1 MHAGNGRRERQ
12 LSFPATGIISMS
24 DARDLLSVGVDV
36 GTTTTQIVFS
46 RLNLQDVSRP
56 GQIPRI
62 NITGREIIYQSPIVF
77 TPLID
82 FETIDA
88 DRLNEIMRREYS
100 AAGVN
105 PSQVETGAVIITGET
120 AKKKNADEI
129 LRVLSGLAGEFVVSV
144 AGPNV
149 ESLIAGKGA
158 GAAEYSQKNYAT
170 VTNVDI
176 GGGSANSATFH
187 SGNLIGA
194 AAMNYGG
201 RILEIEN
208 ATGRVRHIAEP
219 ATHILADIG
228 LNLNIGDTPSLDD
241 LRRFTDRMA
250 DMTVELIE
258 GTNSPLAQKI
268 YLTPP
273 VGVSGKGSVLMFS
286 GGIGHYYYNPIT
298 INSVSDATRHDDVG
312 PLLAES
318 LRRHAVLN
326 TYTIVPPAETVRAT
340 VLGASTQTVTLS
352 GSTIWAEREILPLK
366 NVHVIRPIF
375 RAPENHRDY
384 SKRSDP
390 SGERSRHLHDL
401 PSKSAQ
407 VPGSAVYGDTS
418 TTPLSTAAPLS
429 ADVISRSIAE
439 AVTRWDINLTTD
451 PFAIALELD
460 RPLDYESLMQLATG
474 LKDFADTMPADRP
487 LIAIIERDYAQ
498 ALGQTVKGL
507 APSRAL
513 LVIDQVGLS
522 EGDYID
528 IGTPLMDG
536 RVVPLSV
543 KTLIFYH

>member
-1 MHAGNGRRERQ
+1 MAD
-12 LSFPATGIISMS
+12 S
-24 DARDLLSVGVDV
+24 RDLLSVGVDV
-36 GTTTTQIVFS
+36 GTTTTQVVFS

-62 NITGREIIYQSPIVF
+62 NITDRKVIYQSPIVF

-82 FETIDA
+82 SETIDA
-88 DRLNEIMRREYS
+88 DKLNQLVRSEYS
-100 AAGVN
+100 SAGVE

-129 LRVLSGLAGEFVVSV
+129 LRALSGLAGEFVVSV

-158 GAAEYSQKNYAT
+158 GAAQYSQTNFAT

-176 GGGSANSATFH
+176 GGGSANSATFR

-201 RILEIEN
+201 RILEIEH

-219 ATHILADIG
+219 AKAILKDCNLELVIG
-228 LNLNIGDTPSLDD
+228 NSPSLED

-286 GGIGHYYYNPIT
+286 GGIGHYYYNPIP
-298 INSVSDATRHDDVG
+298 INSVSDATIHDDVG

-318 LRRHAVLN
+318 LRKHAVLSS
-326 TYTIVPPAETVRAT
+326 YSVVPPAETVRAT

-366 NVHVIRPIF
+366 NVPVIRPTFAIAGRVAEGVSRPEGINPASVS
-375 RAPENHRDY
+375 RAI
-384 SKRSDP
+384 SD
-390 SGERSRHLHDL
+390 
-401 PSKSAQ
+401 
-407 VPGSAVYGDTS
+407 
-418 TTPLSTAAPLS
+418 
-429 ADVISRSIAE
+429 
-439 AVTRWDINLTTD
+439 AVTRWDVNLATD

-460 RPLDYESLMQLATG
+460 KSLDYESLTQLANG
-474 LKDFADTMPADRP
+474 LKDFADTMPSDRP

-507 APSRAL
+507 APNRSL

>member
-1 MHAGNGRRERQ
+1 MPDSRA
-12 LSFPATGIISMS
+12 
-24 DARDLLSVGVDV
+24 LLSVGVDV
-36 GTTTTQIVFS
+36 GTTTTQVIFS
-46 RLNLQDVSRP
+46 RLNLQDVSRA

-62 NITGREIIYQSPIVF
+62 NITDRKVIYQSPIVF

-82 FETIDA
+82 AETIDA
-88 DRLNEIMRREYS
+88 DQLNQIVRSEYVN
-100 AAGVN
+100 AGVD

-129 LRVLSGLAGEFVVSV
+129 LRALSGLAGEFVVSV

-158 GAAEYSQKNYAT
+158 GAAEYSQTNYAT

-176 GGGSANSATFH
+176 GGGSANSATFRV
-187 SGNLIGA
+187 GDLIGA

-201 RILEIEN
+201 RILEIEH

-219 ATHILADIG
+219 AGHILSDIG
-228 LNLNIGDTPSLDD
+228 LRLEIGDIPSLED

-250 DMTVELIE
+250 DMTIELIE
-258 GTNSPLAQKI
+258 GTSSPLAQKI

-273 VGVSGKGSVLMFS
+273 VGASGKGSVLMFS
-286 GGIGHYYYNPIT
+286 GGIGHYYYNPIP
-298 INSVSDATRHDDVG
+298 INSVSDATIHGDVG

-318 LRRHAVLN
+318 LRKHPILSS
-326 TYTIVPPAETVRAT
+326 YTIVPPAETVRAT

-366 NVHVIRPIF
+366 NVPVIRPTL
-375 RAPENHRDY
+375 RADA
-384 SKRSDP
+384 SATGFDD
-390 SGERSRHLHDL
+390 ER
-401 PSKSAQ
+401 
-407 VPGSAVYGDTS
+407 
-418 TTPLSTAAPLS
+418 LSSPLS
-429 ADVISRSIAE
+429 AELISRSISE
-439 AVTRWDINLTTD
+439 AVSRWDVNLATD
-451 PFAIALELD
+451 PFAVALELD
-460 RPLDYESLMQLATG
+460 RSLDYESLTQLANG
-474 LKDFADTMPADRP
+474 LKEFSSTMPNDRP
-487 LIAIIERDYAQ
+487 LIVIIERDYAQ

-507 APSRAL
+507 SPSRAL

>member
-1 MHAGNGRRERQ
+1 
-12 LSFPATGIISMS
+12 
-24 DARDLLSVGVDV
+24 
-36 GTTTTQIVFS
+36 
-46 RLNLQDVSRP
+46 
-56 GQIPRI
+56 
-62 NITGREIIYQSPIVF
+62 VF

-88 DRLNEIMRREYS
+88 DKLNQIVRHEYA
-100 AAGVN
+100 AAGVD

-129 LRVLSGLAGEFVVSV
+129 LRALSGLAGEFVVSV

-158 GAAEYSQKNYAT
+158 GAAQYSQTNYAT

-176 GGGSANSATFH
+176 GGGSANSATFRG
-187 SGNLIGA
+187 GNLIGA

-201 RILEIEN
+201 RILEIDHS
-208 ATGRVRHIAEP
+208 TGRVRHIAEP
-219 ATHILADIG
+219 AKHILSDIG
-228 LNLNIGDTPSLDD
+228 LRLDASRGDIPSLED

-250 DMTVELIE
+250 DLTVELIE
-258 GTNSPLAQKI
+258 GTASQLAQKI

-273 VGVSGKGSVLMFS
+273 VGTSGKGSILMFS
-286 GGIGHYYYNPIT
+286 GGIGHYYYNPIP
-298 INSVSDATRHDDVG
+298 INSVSDVTRYDDVG

-318 LRRHAVLN
+318 LRKHVVLN
-326 TYTIVPPAETVRAT
+326 SYQIVPPAETVRAT

-352 GSTIWAEREILPLK
+352 GSTIWAESEILPLK
-366 NVHVIRPIF
+366 NVPVTRPT
-375 RAPENHRDY
+375 
-384 SKRSDP
+384 
-390 SGERSRHLHDL
+390 L
-401 PSKSAQ
+401 PASLEPASVA
-407 VPGSAVYGDTS
+407 
-418 TTPLSTAAPLS
+418 
-429 ADVISRSIAE
+429 RSIAD
-439 AVTRWDINLTTD
+439 AVNRWDVNLATD
-451 PFAIALELD
+451 PFAVALELD
-460 RPLDYESLMQLATG
+460 QSLDYQSLTQLASG
-474 LKDFADTMPADRP
+474 LRNFADTMPSDRP

-507 APSRAL
+507 TPSRPL

>member
-1 MHAGNGRRERQ
+1 M
-12 LSFPATGIISMS
+12 LIMS
-24 DARDLLSVGVDV
+24 DSRDLLSVGVDV

-62 NITGREIIYQSPIVF
+62 NITDRKVIYQSPIVF
-77 TPLID
+77 TPLKD
-82 FETIDA
+82 FDTIDA
-88 DRLNEIMRREYS
+88 DKLNEIVRREYS
-100 AAGVN
+100 AANVN
-105 PSQVETGAVIITGET
+105 PKDVETGAVIITGET

-129 LRVLSGLAGEFVVSV
+129 LRALSGLAGEFVVSV

-158 GAAEYSQKNYAT
+158 GAADYSQKNYAT
-170 VTNVDI
+170 VTNIDI
-176 GGGSANSATFH
+176 GGGSANSATFR

-201 RILEIEN
+201 RILEIEH
-208 ATGRVRHIAEP
+208 ATGKVKHIAEP
-219 ATHILADIG
+219 AKYILSDIG
-228 LNLNIGDTPSLDD
+228 LRLEIGDTPSLDD

-273 VGVSGKGSVLMFS
+273 VGVSGKGSVLMLS
-286 GGIGHYYYNPIT
+286 GGIGHYYYNPIP
-298 INSVSDATRHDDVG
+298 INSVSDTTIHDDVG

-318 LRRHAVLN
+318 LCKHAVLKS
-326 TYTIVPPAETVRAT
+326 YTVVQPSETVRAT

-352 GSTIWAEREILPLK
+352 GSTIWAEKEILPLK
-366 NVHVIRPIF
+366 NVPVIRPVF
-375 RAPENHRDY
+375 AA
-384 SKRSDP
+384 S
-390 SGERSRHLHDL
+390 
-401 PSKSAQ
+401 
-407 VPGSAVYGDTS
+407 TS
-418 TTPLSTAAPLS
+418 PLSTAAPLS
-429 ADVISRSIAE
+429 AMVISKSITE
-439 AVTRWDINLTTD
+439 AVTRWDVNLATD
-451 PFAIALELD
+451 PFAVALELNNA
-460 RPLDYESLMQLATG
+460 LNYESLTQLASG
-474 LKDFADTMPADRP
+474 LKMFADTMPSDRP

>member
-1 MHAGNGRRERQ
+1 MAE
-12 LSFPATGIISMS
+12 S
-24 DARDLLSVGVDV
+24 RDLLSVGVDV
-36 GTTTTQIVFS
+36 GTTTTQIIFS
-46 RLNLQDVSRP
+46 RLNLQDVSRA

-62 NITGREIIYQSPIVF
+62 NITDRKVIYQSPIVF

-88 DRLNEIMRREYS
+88 DRLNEIVRREYA
-100 AAGVN
+100 AAGVD

-129 LRVLSGLAGEFVVSV
+129 LRALSGLAGEFVVSV

-158 GAAEYSQKNYAT
+158 GAADYSLKNYAT
-170 VTNVDI
+170 VTNLDI
-176 GGGSANSATFH
+176 GGGSANSATFRT
-187 SGNLIGA
+187 GNLIGA

-201 RILEIEN
+201 RILEVEN

-219 ATHILADIG
+219 AKHILADIG
-228 LNLNIGDTPSLDD
+228 LNLNVGDSPSLED
-241 LRRFTDRMA
+241 LRRFSDRMA
-250 DMTVELIE
+250 DMTMELIE
-258 GTNSPLAQKI
+258 GTSSPLAQKI

-273 VGVSGKGSVLMFS
+273 VGESGRGSVLMFS
-286 GGIGHYYYNPIT
+286 GGIGHYYYNPIP
-298 INSVSDATRHDDVG
+298 IHSVSDVTVHDDVG

-318 LRRHAVLN
+318 LRNHRVLN
-326 TYTIVPPAETVRAT
+326 TYTIVQPSETVRAT

-366 NVHVIRPIF
+366 NVPVTRPVL
-375 RAPENHRDY
+375 P
-384 SKRSDP
+384 P
-390 SGERSRHLHDL
+390 SLE
-401 PSKSAQ
+401 PA
-407 VPGSAVYGDTS
+407 AV
-418 TTPLSTAAPLS
+418 
-429 ADVISRSIAE
+429 SRSIAE
-439 AVTRWDINLTTD
+439 AVTRWDVNLATD
-451 PFAIALELD
+451 PFAVALELD
-460 RPLDYESLMQLATG
+460 QSLDYDSLTRLASG
-474 LKDFADTMPADRP
+474 LKSFADSMPADRP

-507 APSRAL
+507 DPSRAL

>member
-1 MHAGNGRRERQ
+1 MAD
-12 LSFPATGIISMS
+12 S
-24 DARDLLSVGVDV
+24 RDLLSVGVDV

-62 NITGREIIYQSPIVF
+62 NITDRKVIYQSPIVF
-77 TPLID
+77 TPLLD
-82 FETIDA
+82 SETIDA
-88 DRLNEIMRREYS
+88 DKLNQLVRSEYAS
-100 AAGVN
+100 AGVD

-129 LRVLSGLAGEFVVSV
+129 LRALSGLAGEFVVSV

-158 GAAEYSQKNYAT
+158 GAAQYSQTNFAT

-176 GGGSANSATFH
+176 GGGSANSATFR

-201 RILEIEN
+201 RILEIEH
-208 ATGRVRHIAEP
+208 ATGKVRHIAEP
-219 ATHILADIG
+219 AKHILKDCNLELVIG
-228 LNLNIGDTPSLDD
+228 NSPSLED

-286 GGIGHYYYNPIT
+286 GGIGHYYYNPIP
-298 INSVSDATRHDDVG
+298 IDSVSDATIHDDVG

-318 LRRHAVLN
+318 LRKHEALN
-326 TYTIVPPAETVRAT
+326 SYSIVPPAETVRAT

-352 GSTIWAEREILPLK
+352 GSTIWAEKEILPLK
-366 NVHVIRPIF
+366 NVPVIRPTFTIAG
-375 RAPENHRDY
+375 RVAEGVSRPEGINPA
-384 SKRSDP
+384 SVSNAISD
-390 SGERSRHLHDL
+390 
-401 PSKSAQ
+401 
-407 VPGSAVYGDTS
+407 
-418 TTPLSTAAPLS
+418 
-429 ADVISRSIAE
+429 
-439 AVTRWDINLTTD
+439 AVTRWDVNLATD

-460 RPLDYESLMQLATG
+460 KSLDYESLTQLANG
-474 LKDFADTMPADRP
+474 LNDFANTMPSDRP

>member
-1 MHAGNGRRERQ
+1 MADSR
-12 LSFPATGIISMS
+12 A
-24 DARDLLSVGVDV
+24 LLSVGVDV

-46 RLNLQDVSRP
+46 RLNLQDVSRA

-62 NITGREIIYQSPIVF
+62 NITDRKVIYQSPIVF

-82 FETIDA
+82 TETIDA
-88 DRLNEIMRREYS
+88 DKLNQIVRSEYVN
-100 AAGVN
+100 AGVD
-105 PSQVETGAVIITGET
+105 PGQVETGAVIITGET

-129 LRVLSGLAGEFVVSV
+129 LRALSGLAGEFVVSV

-158 GAAEYSQKNYAT
+158 GAAEYSQRNYAT

-176 GGGSANSATFH
+176 GGGSANSATFQ
-187 SGNLIGA
+187 SGNLVGA

-201 RILEIEN
+201 RILELDH
-208 ATGRVRHIAEP
+208 TSGRIRHIAEP
-219 ATHILADIG
+219 AKHILDDIG
-228 LNLNIGDTPSLDD
+228 LRLAIGDSPSLDD

-258 GTNSPLAQKI
+258 GTSSPLAQKI

-273 VGVSGKGSVLMFS
+273 VGASGKGSVLMFS
-286 GGIGHYYYNPIT
+286 GGIGHYYYNPIP
-298 INSVSDATRHDDVG
+298 INSVSDLTIHDDVG

-318 LRRHAVLN
+318 LRKHARLN
-326 TYTIVPPAETVRAT
+326 SYQVVPPAETVRAT

-366 NVHVIRPIF
+366 NVPVTRPM
-375 RAPENHRDY
+375 
-384 SKRSDP
+384 
-390 SGERSRHLHDL
+390 L
-401 PSKSAQ
+401 PASL
-407 VPGSAVYGDTS
+407 VP
-418 TTPLSTAAPLS
+418 AA
-429 ADVISRSIAE
+429 ISRSISD
-439 AVTRWDINLTTD
+439 AVARWDVNLATD
-451 PFAIALELD
+451 PFAVALELD
-460 RPLDYESLMQLATG
+460 RSLDYESLTQLAKG
-474 LKDFADTMPADRP
+474 LNDFSHTMPGDRP
-487 LIAIIERDYAQ
+487 LIVIIERDYAQ

-507 APSRAL
+507 TPSRAL

>member
-1 MHAGNGRRERQ
+1 MIFMADSRN
-12 LSFPATGIISMS
+12 
-24 DARDLLSVGVDV
+24 LLSVGVDV
-36 GTTTTQIVFS
+36 GTTTTQIIFS

-56 GQIPRI
+56 GQIPLI
-62 NITGREIIYQSPIVF
+62 DITDRKVIYQSPIVF
-77 TPLID
+77 TPLVD
-82 FETIDA
+82 SQTIDA
-88 DRLNEIMRREYS
+88 DRLNEIVRREYA
-100 AAGVN
+100 AAGVD
-105 PSQVETGAVIITGET
+105 PHQVETGAVIITGET

-129 LRVLSGLAGEFVVSV
+129 LRALSGLAGEFVVSV

-170 VTNVDI
+170 VTNVDV
-176 GGGSANSATFH
+176 GGGSANSATFRT
-187 SGNLIGA
+187 GNLIGA

-201 RILEIEN
+201 RILEIEHG
-208 ATGRVRHIAEP
+208 TGRVRHIAEP
-219 ATHILADIG
+219 ARHILNDIG
-228 LNLNIGDTPSLDD
+228 LNLAIGDAPSLEE
-241 LRRFTDRMA
+241 LSRFTDRMA

-258 GTNSPLAQKI
+258 GTSSPLAQKI

-273 VGVSGKGSVLMFS
+273 VGASGKGSILMFS
-286 GGIGHYYYNPIT
+286 GGIGHYYYNPIPPHT
-298 INSVSDATRHDDVG
+298 VSDVTRHDDVG

-318 LRRHAVLN
+318 LRKHAVLN

-366 NVHVIRPIF
+366 NVPVIRPIF
-375 RAPENHRDY
+375 RAPENHRDD
-384 SKRSDP
+384 S
-390 SGERSRHLHDL
+390 ERSR
-401 PSKSAQ
+401 
-407 VPGSAVYGDTS
+407 SAVKTDAS
-418 TTPLSTAAPLS
+418 TTGFDNERLSPPLNAEA
-429 ADVISRSIAE
+429 ISRSISE
-439 AVTRWDINLTTD
+439 AVRRWDVDLATD
-451 PFAIALELD
+451 PFAVALELD
-460 RPLDYESLMQLATG
+460 RSLDYESLTQLATG
-474 LKDFADTMPADRP
+474 LRDFANTMPGDRP

-507 APSRAL
+507 APSRPL

>member
-1 MHAGNGRRERQ
+1 MAD
-12 LSFPATGIISMS
+12 S
-24 DARDLLSVGVDV
+24 RDLLSVGVDV
-36 GTTTTQIVFS
+36 GTTTTQIIFS

-62 NITGREIIYQSPIVF
+62 NITDRKVIYQSPIVF
-77 TPLID
+77 TPLKD

-88 DRLNEIMRREYS
+88 DRLNEIVRREYMS
-100 AAGVN
+100 AGID

-129 LRVLSGLAGEFVVSV
+129 LRALSGLAGEFVVSV

-158 GAAEYSQKNYAT
+158 GAADYSQKNYAT
-170 VTNVDI
+170 VTNIDI
-176 GGGSANSATFH
+176 GGGSANSATFRA
-187 SGNLIGA
+187 GNLIGA

-201 RILEIEN
+201 RILEVEN
-208 ATGRVRHIAEP
+208 VSGRVRHIAEP
-219 ATHILADIG
+219 AKNILADID
-228 LNLNIGDTPSLDD
+228 LNLNVGDTPSLED

-273 VGVSGKGSVLMFS
+273 VGVSGKGSVLMLS
-286 GGIGHYYYNPIT
+286 GGIGHYYYNPIS
-298 INSVSDATRHDDVG
+298 INSVSDATIHDDVG

-318 LRRHAVLN
+318 LRKHAVLN
-326 TYTIVPPAETVRAT
+326 SYTIVQPSETVRAT

-352 GSTIWAEREILPLK
+352 GSTIWAEKEILPLK
-366 NVHVIRPIF
+366 NVPVIRPIF
-375 RAPENHRDY
+375 RAE
-384 SKRSDP
+384 RSEP
-390 SGERSRHLHDL
+390 IGERSR
-401 PSKSAQ
+401 
-407 VPGSAVYGDTS
+407 SAVYGGDAS
-418 TTPLSTAAPLS
+418 SSPLSTAAPLS
-429 ADVISRSIAE
+429 AEVISKSITE
-439 AVTRWDINLTTD
+439 AVTRWDVNLATD

-460 RPLDYESLMQLATG
+460 KSLDYESLTQLANG
-474 LKDFADTMPADRP
+474 LKNFSDTMPSDRP
-487 LIAIIERDYAQ
+487 LIVIIERDYAQ

-528 IGTPLMDG
+528 IGIPLMEG

>member
-1 MHAGNGRRERQ
+1 MAE
-12 LSFPATGIISMS
+12 S
-24 DARDLLSVGVDV
+24 RDLLSVGVDV
-36 GTTTTQIVFS
+36 GTTTTQIIFS
-46 RLNLQDVSRP
+46 RLNLQDVSRA

-62 NITGREIIYQSPIVF
+62 NITDRKVIYQSPIVF

-82 FETIDA
+82 FDTIDA
-88 DRLNEIMRREYS
+88 DRLNEIVRREYA
-100 AAGVN
+100 AAGVD
-105 PSQVETGAVIITGET
+105 PGQVETGAVIITGET

-129 LRVLSGLAGEFVVSV
+129 LRALSGLAGEFVVSV

-158 GAAEYSQKNYAT
+158 GAADYSQKNYAT
-170 VTNVDI
+170 VTNLDI
-176 GGGSANSATFH
+176 GGGSANSATFRT
-187 SGNLIGA
+187 GNLIGA

-201 RILEIEN
+201 RILEVEN

-219 ATHILADIG
+219 AKHILADIG
-228 LNLNIGDTPSLDD
+228 LSLNVGDTPSLED

-258 GTNSPLAQKI
+258 GTSSPLAQKI

-273 VGVSGKGSVLMFS
+273 VGESGKGSVLMFS
-286 GGIGHYYYNPIT
+286 GGIGHYYYNPIS
-298 INSVSDATRHDDVG
+298 IRSVSDATIHDDVG

-318 LRRHAVLN
+318 LRNHRVLN
-326 TYTIVPPAETVRAT
+326 GYTIVQPSETVRAT

-366 NVHVIRPIF
+366 NVPVTRP
-375 RAPENHRDY
+375 ALP
-384 SKRSDP
+384 P
-390 SGERSRHLHDL
+390 SLE
-401 PSKSAQ
+401 P
-407 VPGSAVYGDTS
+407 SAV
-418 TTPLSTAAPLS
+418 
-429 ADVISRSIAE
+429 SRSITE
-439 AVTRWDINLTTD
+439 AVTRWDVNLATD
-451 PFAIALELD
+451 PFAVALELD
-460 RPLDYESLMQLATG
+460 QSLDYDSLTRLASG
-474 LKDFADTMPADRP
+474 LKSFADSMPADRP
-487 LIAIIERDYAQ
+487 LIVIIERDYAQ

-507 APSRAL
+507 DPSRAL

>member
-1 MHAGNGRRERQ
+1 MLHPYA
-12 LSFPATGIISMS
+12 LIMS
-24 DARDLLSVGVDV
+24 DSRALLSVGVDV

-46 RLNLQDVSRP
+46 RINLQDVARA

-62 NITGREIIYQSPIVF
+62 NITDRKVIYQSPIVF

-82 FETIDA
+82 AETIDA
-88 DRLNEIMRREYS
+88 DKLNEIVRGEYS
-100 AAGVN
+100 AAGID
-105 PSQVETGAVIITGET
+105 PGQVETGAVIITGET

-129 LRVLSGLAGEFVVSV
+129 LRALSGLAGEFVVSV

-158 GAAEYSQKNYAT
+158 GAADYSQKNYAT

-176 GGGSANSATFH
+176 GGGSANSATFR

-201 RILEIEN
+201 RILEIEHS
-208 ATGRVRHIAEP
+208 TGLIRHIAEP
-219 ATHILADIG
+219 ARHILDDIG
-228 LNLNIGDTPSLDD
+228 LRLEIGELVSLEE

-250 DMTVELIE
+250 DLTLELIE

-286 GGIGHYYYNPIT
+286 GGIGHYYYNPIQ
-298 INSVSDATRHDDVG
+298 INSVADATAHDDVG

-318 LRRHAVLN
+318 LRAHAVLN
-326 TYTIVPPAETVRAT
+326 TYEIIPPAETLRAT

-352 GSTIWAEREILPLK
+352 GSTIWAEKDILPMK
-366 NVHVIRPIF
+366 NVPVIRPMF
-375 RAPENHRDY
+375 RA
-384 SKRSDP
+384 
-390 SGERSRHLHDL
+390 ERSR
-401 PSKSAQ
+401 S
-407 VPGSAVYGDTS
+407 VVYGDAS
-418 TTPLSTAAPLS
+418 SSPLSTAASLS
-429 ADVISRSIAE
+429 AEDISRSIAE
-439 AVTRWDINLTTD
+439 AVTRWDVNLTTD

-460 RPLDYESLMQLATG
+460 RPLDYTSLSQLANG
-474 LKDFADTMPADRP
+474 LNEFSNTMPSDRP
-487 LIAIIERDYAQ
+487 LIVIIERDYAQ

>member
-1 MHAGNGRRERQ
+1 
-12 LSFPATGIISMS
+12 MS

-46 RLNLQDVSRP
+46 RLNLRDVSRP

-62 NITGREIIYQSPIVF
+62 DITDRKVIYQSPIVF

-88 DRLNEIMRREYS
+88 DRLNEIVRREYS
-100 AAGVN
+100 TAGVD
-105 PSQVETGAVIITGET
+105 PTQVETGAVIITGET

-129 LRVLSGLAGEFVVSV
+129 LRALSGLAGEFVVSV

-158 GAAEYSQKNYAT
+158 GAAQYSQQNYAT
-170 VTNVDI
+170 VTNVDV
-176 GGGSANSATFH
+176 GGGSANSATFR

-201 RILEIEN
+201 RILEIEHSS
-208 ATGRVRHIAEP
+208 GRVRHIAEP
-219 ATHILADIG
+219 AKHILNDIG
-228 LNLNIGDTPSLDD
+228 LRLDALQGDSPSLDE
-241 LRRFTDRMA
+241 LRRFTNRMA

-258 GTNSPLAQKI
+258 GTSSPLAQKI

-273 VGVSGKGSVLMFS
+273 VGESGKGSVLMFS
-286 GGIGHYYYNPIT
+286 GGIGHYYYNPIP
-298 INSVSDATRHDDVG
+298 INSVSDLTLHDDVG

-318 LRRHAVLN
+318 LRQHAVLN
-326 TYTIVPPAETVRAT
+326 TYTIVPPSETLRAT

-366 NVHVIRPIF
+366 NVPVIRPT
-375 RAPENHRDY
+375 
-384 SKRSDP
+384 
-390 SGERSRHLHDL
+390 L
-401 PSKSAQ
+401 PASLEPASVSKSI
-407 VPGSAVYGDTS
+407 
-418 TTPLSTAAPLS
+418 
-429 ADVISRSIAE
+429 AD
-439 AVTRWDINLTTD
+439 AVTRWDVNLATD

-460 RPLDYESLMQLATG
+460 KPLDYESLTQLANG
-474 LKDFADTMPADRP
+474 LNDFANTMPSDRP

-528 IGTPLMDG
+528 IGAPLMDG

>member
-1 MHAGNGRRERQ
+1 M
-12 LSFPATGIISMS
+12 
-24 DARDLLSVGVDV
+24 SVGVDV

-46 RLNLQDVSRP
+46 RLNLQDVSRA

-62 NITGREIIYQSPIVF
+62 NITDRKVIYQSPIVF
-77 TPLID
+77 TPLVD
-82 FETIDA
+82 AETIDA
-88 DRLNEIMRREYS
+88 VKLNEIVRSEYVN
-100 AAGVN
+100 AGVD
-105 PSQVETGAVIITGET
+105 PEQVETGAVIITGEA

-129 LRVLSGLAGEFVVSV
+129 LRALSGLAGEFVVSV

-158 GAAEYSQKNYAT
+158 GAAQYSQTHYAT

-176 GGGSANSATFH
+176 GGGSANSATFQ
-187 SGNLIGA
+187 SGNLVGA

-201 RILEIEN
+201 RILELEHS
-208 ATGRVRHIAEP
+208 TGRVRHIAEP
-219 ATHILADIG
+219 AKQILNDIG
-228 LNLNIGDTPSLDD
+228 LRLDAGDTPALDD

-258 GTNSPLAQKI
+258 GTSSPLAQQI

-273 VGVSGKGSVLMFS
+273 VGRSGKGSVLMFS

-298 INSVSDATRHDDVG
+298 IDSVSDVTVHDDVG

-318 LRRHAVLN
+318 LRMHPVLN
-326 TYTIVPPAETVRAT
+326 AYQVVPPAETVRAT

-352 GSTIWAEREILPLK
+352 GSTIWAERDILPLK
-366 NVHVIRPIF
+366 NVPVIRP
-375 RAPENHRDY
+375 
-384 SKRSDP
+384 
-390 SGERSRHLHDL
+390 LL
-401 PSKSAQ
+401 PASLE
-407 VPGSAVYGDTS
+407 PGSVS
-418 TTPLSTAAPLS
+418 M
-429 ADVISRSIAE
+429 SIAE
-439 AVTRWDINLTTD
+439 AVARWDVKPVTD
-451 PFAIALELD
+451 PFAVALELD
-460 RPLDYESLMQLATG
+460 RSLDFESLTQLANG
-474 LKDFADTMPADRP
+474 LKEFSNTMPGDRP
-487 LIAIIERDYAQ
+487 LIVIIERDYAR
-498 ALGQTVKGL
+498 ALGQTLKGL
-507 APSRAL
+507 APSRPL

>member
-1 MHAGNGRRERQ
+1 MAE
-12 LSFPATGIISMS
+12 S
-24 DARDLLSVGVDV
+24 RDLLSVGVDV
-36 GTTTTQIVFS
+36 GTTTTQIIFS
-46 RLNLQDVSRP
+46 RLNLQDVSRA

-62 NITGREIIYQSPIVF
+62 NITDRKVIYQSPIVF

-88 DRLNEIMRREYS
+88 DRLEEIVRREYS
-100 AAGVN
+100 TAGVD
-105 PSQVETGAVIITGET
+105 PGQVETGAVIITGET
-120 AKKKNADEI
+120 AKKRNADEI
-129 LRVLSGLAGEFVVSV
+129 LRALSGLAGEFVVSV

-176 GGGSANSATFH
+176 GGGSANSATFRG
-187 SGNLIGA
+187 GNLIGA

-201 RILEIEN
+201 RILEVEN
-208 ATGRVRHIAEP
+208 STGRVRHIAEP
-219 ATHILADIG
+219 AKQILSDID
-228 LNLNIGDTPSLDD
+228 LNLNVGDTPSLDE

-258 GTNSPLAQKI
+258 GTSSPLAQKI

-273 VGVSGKGSVLMFS
+273 VGASGKGSVLMFS
-286 GGIGHYYYNPIT
+286 GGIGHYYYNPIPL
-298 INSVSDATRHDDVG
+298 NSVSDATRHDDVG

-318 LRRHAVLN
+318 LRRHPVLN
-326 TYTIVPPAETVRAT
+326 TYTIVQPAETVRAT

-352 GSTIWAEREILPLK
+352 GSTIWAEREILPVK
-366 NVHVIRPIF
+366 NVPVIRPT
-375 RAPENHRDY
+375 
-384 SKRSDP
+384 
-390 SGERSRHLHDL
+390 L
-401 PSKSAQ
+401 PVSLE
-407 VPGSAVYGDTS
+407 PFAV
-418 TTPLSTAAPLS
+418 
-429 ADVISRSIAE
+429 SRSVSE
-439 AVTRWDINLTTD
+439 AATRWDVDLATD
-451 PFAIALELD
+451 PFAVALELD
-460 RPLDYESLMQLATG
+460 RPLDYQLLTQLAGG
-474 LKDFADTMPADRP
+474 LKDFADSMPGDRP
-487 LIAIIERDYAQ
+487 LIVIIERDYAQ